1 MDLRLSLV
9 RLLETV
15 GNLAEKRSSGS
26 NSKTRPD
33 GLKIPTGAM
42 RNYGS
47 FSLKEVLVDLRP
59 VLAG

>member
-1 MDLRLSLV
+1 M
-9 RLLETV
+9 